1 MEYMTTS
8 GNNIILRKDCFE
20 ISVSENADGQL
31 VIEFTEK
38 TPTGSLLEALKKH
51 PDTFETQLKSI

>member
-20 ISVSENADGQL
+20 ISVSENADGKL

-38 TPTGSLLEALKKH
+38 APTGSLLEALKKH
-51 PDTFETQLKSI
+51 PDTFEV